1 MCFLMSSKDEK
12 KMVLITHE
20 RAMETPRPDESYV
33 LVGGQLELD
42 LGWIIKD
49 STGAIPLY
57 IPLLKNWIRG
67 ILTGCPFDLV
77 KQLRW

>member
-42 LGWIIKD
+42 LG
-49 STGAIPLY
+49 
-57 IPLLKNWIRG
+57 
-67 ILTGCPFDLV
+67 
-77 KQLRW
+77 